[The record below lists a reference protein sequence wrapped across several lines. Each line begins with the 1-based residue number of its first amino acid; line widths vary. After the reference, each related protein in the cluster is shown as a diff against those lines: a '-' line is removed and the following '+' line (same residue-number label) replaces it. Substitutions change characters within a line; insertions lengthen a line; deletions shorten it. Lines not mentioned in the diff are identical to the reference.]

1 MLTNLIILVL
11 LICCA
16 CLYCQQRQVL
26 LKCNSKKQIDKFEPE
41 DQYLHES
48 MNVFKDVKFSLGCCP
63 STYSSDK
70 GCACIEN
77 EDDVK
82 MNKCS

>member
-1 MLTNLIILVL
+1 MLTNFIILVL

-16 CLYCQQRQVL
+16 CLYFQQKQVL
-26 LKCNSKKQIDKFEPE
+26 LKCSKKQIDKFEPE

-48 MNVFKDVKFSLGCCP
+48 MNVFKDVKFSLSCCP

-77 EDDVK
+77 ENDVK
-82 MNKCS
+82 INKCS

>member
-1 MLTNLIILVL
+1 MLTNCIILVL
-11 LICCA
+11 LMCCA
-16 CLYCQQRQVL
+16 CLYVQQKEVL
-26 LKCNSKKQIDKFEPE
+26 LKCSKKQIDKFEPE

-82 MNKCS
+82 INKCS